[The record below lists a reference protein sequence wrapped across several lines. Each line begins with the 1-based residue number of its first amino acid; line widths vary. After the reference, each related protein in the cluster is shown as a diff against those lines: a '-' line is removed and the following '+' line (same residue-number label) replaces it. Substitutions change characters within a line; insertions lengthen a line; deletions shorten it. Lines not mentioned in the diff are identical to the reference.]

1 VGDPDDHR
9 LTARLRRAP
18 GLDGVVENR
27 GAGERRLHGFL
38 VPESVVI
45 TG

>member
-1 VGDPDDHR
+1 VGDRDDHR
-9 LTARLRRAP
+9 LTARLRRAL
-18 GLDGVVENR
+18 GLDGVVDNR

-38 VPESVVI
+38 ASEMEVI